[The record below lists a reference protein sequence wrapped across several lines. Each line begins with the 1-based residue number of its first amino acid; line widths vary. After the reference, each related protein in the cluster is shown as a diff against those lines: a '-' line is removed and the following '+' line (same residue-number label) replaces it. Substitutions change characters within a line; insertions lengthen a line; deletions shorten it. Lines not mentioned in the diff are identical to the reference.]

1 MLHVFHKVFNSIAVV
16 VYLAIMTGI
25 TVALNIN
32 GALESARIA
41 LFLAFVP
48 QAVIYS
54 LTWTKMIGPRE
65 AAKLKSSTSTSNS
78 KCSFVTSGLKS
89 LKVTL
94 VKAFK
99 QRKEVRWFLCFRA
112 ISSSLFSFAAAV
124 ISYLNE
130 QIQITSTNIGITS
143 LIVLFL

>member
-1 MLHVFHKVFNSIAVV
+1 MRIREN
-16 VYLAIMTGI
+16 
-25 TVALNIN
+25 
-32 GALESARIA
+32 LEYDADFEEDYEPDWRY
-41 LFLAFVP
+41 VR
-48 QAVIYS
+48 
-54 LTWTKMIGPRE
+54 WW
-65 AAKLKSSTSTSNS
+65 NN
-78 KCSFVTSGLKS
+78 KCSFVTSGLRS

-112 ISSSLFSFAAAV
+112 ISSSVLVSFAAAV